1 MELHQVIEFY
11 KNGRQSSELYSM
23 LFNQQKKTV
32 YLSGLTGSAGALF
45 IAGYYN
51 QFTGPLLVLLGD
63 REEAAYFQNDLEN
76 LLGENRVLLFPS
88 SYKKPYK
95 VDQLDSS
102 LVLQR
107 AEVLTRINKSD
118 NLIIVSY
125 PEAIQEKV
133 ITKKSL
139 ERNTLE
145 IKINER
151 LSTDFIQEFLLE
163 NKFERTDFVYE
174 PGQFAIRGGIVDIY
188 SFAHELPYRI
198 EFYNDKIESIR
209 CFDPSTQLSE
219 KNIGFVTI
227 IPNIQTGIVKEEQES
242 FFNFISKNTLFF
254 IKDLEYVYQCIE
266 ASQEVTEQNYGSNI
280 FYEAEQVERNID
292 EIFDSIDDFK
302 TSLALRTLIEFGSKP
317 YNNDAP
323 VIEFKTKPQ
332 PHFNKNFNLL
342 LENLYLSQKKNF
354 INLLFSD
361 SAKQAERL
369 HSIFEDIPRPDE
381 FKGKE
386 LKFQIGRAH
395 V

>member
-1 MELHQVIEFY
+1 
-11 KNGRQSSELYSM
+11 
-23 LFNQQKKTV
+23 
-32 YLSGLTGSAGALF
+32 
-45 IAGYYN
+45 
-51 QFTGPLLVLLGD
+51 
-63 REEAAYFQNDLEN
+63 
-76 LLGENRVLLFPS
+76 
-88 SYKKPYK
+88 
-95 VDQLDSS
+95 
-102 LVLQR
+102 VLQR

-118 NLIIVSY
+118 NLIVVSY

-145 IKINER
+145 IKLNER
-151 LSTDFIQEFLLE
+151 LSTDFIQEFLIE

-227 IPNIQTGIVKEEQES
+227 IPNIQTGIVKEEQET
-242 FFNFISKNTLFF
+242 FFKFIAKNTLFF
-254 IKDLEYVYQCIE
+254 IKDLEYVYQCIQ

-280 FYEAEQVERNID
+280 FYEEEQVERNID
-292 EIFDSIDDFK
+292 DIFDSIEIFK
-302 TSLALRTLIEFGSKP
+302 ENLEARTIIEFGSKP
-317 YNNDAP
+317 YNNNVP

-342 LENLYLSQKKNF
+342 LEDLYKSQKKGYT
-354 INLLFSD
+354 NLLFSD
-361 SAKQAERL
+361 QAKQAERI
-369 HSIFEDIPRPDE
+369 HSIFEDIPRPD
-381 FKGKE
+381 
-386 LKFQIGRAH
+386 
-395 V
+395 